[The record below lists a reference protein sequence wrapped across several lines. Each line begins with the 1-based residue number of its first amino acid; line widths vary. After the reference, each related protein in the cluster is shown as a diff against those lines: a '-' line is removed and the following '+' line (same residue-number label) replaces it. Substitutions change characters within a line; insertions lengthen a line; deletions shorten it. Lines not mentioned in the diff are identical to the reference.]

1 MFLKAQTRPFV
12 IPYFVIPT
20 KEESDGDLSASPGLR
35 ARLSIGFLLRRN
47 DKPVFSGLSSVECG
61 LKIVSSENPKPAD
74 KQFLWKSSGFR
85 IHLEIHFPQLQMAS
99 LNPIR
104 NAKKQTIRVD
114 VAPMVDLALLLVI
127 FFMVTLSLNR
137 PKVLLLTMP
146 AIWTDEGIIEH
157 CDANITTT
165 LILEA
170 GNRVFCYHGV
180 EIQSISVTNYSPGGL
195 RKILAG
201 RIADANRLDRD
212 VIFII
217 KPTDGASYENLVDVL
232 DEMKIAGAKIYA
244 IQPVYSY
251 DQEIVGNYRDRQ
263 STGG

>member
-1 MFLKAQTRPFV
+1 M
-12 IPYFVIPT
+12 
-20 KEESDGDLSASPGLR
+20 
-35 ARLSIGFLLRRN
+35 
-47 DKPVFSGLSSVECG
+47 ECG

-114 VAPMVDLALLLVI
+114 MAPMVDLALLLVI

-137 PKVLLLTMP
+137 PKILLLTLP
-146 AIWTDEGIIEH
+146 AIRIREVGIVEH
-157 CDANITTT
+157 HYSNTATT
-165 LILEA
+165 LILAE
-170 GNRVFCYHGV
+170 NNQILCYHGV
-180 EIQSISVTNYSPGGL
+180 EEPVVSVTNYSPGGL
-195 RKILAG
+195 RKMLAG
-201 RIADANRLDRD
+201 RIADVNRLSRD
-212 VIFII
+212 AIFII

-232 DEMKIAGAKIYA
+232 DEMKITGAKIYA

-251 DQEIVGNYRDRQ
+251 DQEIVRNYRDRQ